1 MTRRYSPK
9 ESARKAKAKRDLALE
24 RLEFRSPSEPRTAP
38 VGLTSFP
45 VKAEDSLI
53 RAMIDAELAR
63 RSIPSDGLENSSR
76 SSGWNDGSESA

>member
-63 RSIPSDGLENSSR
+63 RATPSG
-76 SSGWNDGSESA
+76 ESAVKPLGL